1 MSETKVNSSEENN
14 NKINNEIKLILEKNN
29 SSIKSDIIYFKE
41 DILKELKELKKD
53 FYSKNNTT
61 AIELQEKIDN
71 LSIKNEELSQKT
83 DYLSKII
90 DAQYSN
96 NLSEEKNYEKEKII
110 EDIKRQI
117 LSNEIKLSD
126 FREEFK
132 IHKEQ
137 YNNIIKNNII
147 YKGKIGPGCIYKN
160 MHQFIDYIISN
171 INNLNDFKDKK
182 IINKNNYEIRIEK
195 MIETLNNQTNSI
207 LDNCKMYIKESNK
220 KYEEKMT
227 SEFKLYDSKLME
239 TRIQNLEY
247 SKTFELKAKELD
259 EIFNKILSMK
269 TDIYNINE
277 KTKKEIF
284 DSNDKINTLIDDYKN
299 EFISIKEHFNAL
311 AEFFKDLKSKIN
323 LSDLYN
329 RKDILNIANKINFYD
344 DNIYSNNNERKGKRA
359 QSAIIKNGNN
369 INFELGGNNKDNIND
384 KTIGNK
390 SITITK
396 DEKIG
401 DDKDINMKYESN
413 KNNDNSNNNNSNKLK
428 VRKVLKNEKF
438 EKYKF
443 LYESNNNNF
452 NNNINANKTN
462 EYYNKK
468 NYPDFCVKNYNNNKK
483 EKNMDINI
491 VVKNRNI
498 SSFHGIKNN
507 SKNFNRSI
515 SKNDIDNSFFDN
527 SFYTTR
533 IYNNSNIMNNIKN
546 KLERS
551 SNFIIAKYYK
561 NKMNKIYEKKNN
573 VNKSIDNIFLREND
587 GNLFYKKLSNNK
599 IKIKNLSCIK

>member
-1 MSETKVNSSEENN
+1 MSENKVNTPKEKN

-29 SSIKSDIIYFKE
+29 LSIKNDIIYFKE

-53 FYSKNNTT
+53 FYSKNNNT
-61 AIELQEKIDN
+61 AIELQEKISN

-83 DYLSKII
+83 EYLSKII
-90 DAQYSN
+90 DSQYSN
-96 NLSEEKNYEKEKII
+96 NLSEEKNYEKDKILQ
-110 EDIKRQI
+110 DIKRQI

-126 FREEFK
+126 LKEEFK

-182 IINKNNYEIRIEK
+182 IIDKNNYEFRIEK
-195 MIETLNNQTNSI
+195 MIESLNNQINSI

-220 KYEEKMT
+220 KFEEKMS

-239 TRIQNLEY
+239 TRVENLEY
-247 SKTFELKAKELD
+247 SKKLEIKAKELD
-259 EIFNKILSMK
+259 EISEKILSMK
-269 TDIYNINE
+269 SDIDNINE

-284 DSNDKINTLIDDYKN
+284 DSNDKINTLINNYIN

-311 AEFFKDLKSKIN
+311 SEFFKDLKSKIN

-329 RKDILNIANKINFYD
+329 RKDILNFANKINF
-344 DNIYSNNNERKGKRA
+344 DNFKNERKGKRA
-359 QSAIIKNGNN
+359 QSAIIRKDFIIKEKNGIKISNN
-369 INFELGGNNKDNIND
+369 INFELCGNNKDNTNN

-390 SITITK
+390 SITK

-401 DDKDINMKYESN
+401 DDKDINMKYESI
-413 KNNDNSNNNNSNKLK
+413 KNNDNSNSNKLK
-428 VRKVLKNEKF
+428 VRKILKNEKF

-443 LYESNNNNF
+443 LYESNNINN
-452 NNNINANKTN
+452 NKTN

-468 NYPDFCVKNYNNNKK
+468 NYPDLCVKNYNNNKN
-483 EKNMDINI
+483 EKNKDINI

-498 SSFHGIKNN
+498 SALLGLKNN

-515 SKNDIDNSFFDN
+515 SKNDIDTSNFDN

-533 IYNNSNIMNNIKN
+533 IYNNGNFMNNIKN
-546 KLERS
+546 NLERS

-561 NKMNKIYEKKNN
+561 NKMNQIYEKKNN
-573 VNKSIDNIFLREND
+573 VNKSIDNIFIRENEE
-587 GNLFYKKLSNNK
+587 NLFYKKLSNNK
-599 IKIKNLSCIK
+599 VKIKNLSCIK

>member
-1 MSETKVNSSEENN
+1 MSETKVNTSKENN
-14 NKINNEIKLILEKNN
+14 NKINNEIKLIIEKNN
-29 SSIKSDIIYFKE
+29 LSIKNDIIYFKE

-53 FYSKNNTT
+53 FYSKNNNT

-71 LSIKNEELSQKT
+71 LSIKNEELTQKT
-83 DYLSKII
+83 EYLSKII
-90 DAQYSN
+90 DSQYSN
-96 NLSEEKNYEKEKII
+96 NLNEEKNYEKEKIL
-110 EDIKRQI
+110 EEIKRQI

-126 FREEFK
+126 LKEEFK

-137 YNNIIKNNII
+137 YNNIIKDNII

-160 MHQFIDYIISN
+160 MHQFIDYIILN

-182 IINKNNYEIRIEK
+182 IINKNNYEFRIEK
-195 MIETLNNQTNSI
+195 MIETLNNQINSI

-220 KYEEKMT
+220 KFEEKMS

-239 TRIQNLEY
+239 TRVENLEY
-247 SKTFELKAKELD
+247 SKKLEIKAKELD
-259 EIFNKILSMK
+259 KISDKILSVK
-269 TDIYNINE
+269 SDINNINE

-284 DSNDKINTLIDDYKN
+284 DSNDKINDLINNYIN

-311 AEFFKDLKSKIN
+311 SEFFKDLKSKIN

-329 RKDILNIANKINFYD
+329 RKDILNIANKINF
-344 DNIYSNNNERKGKRA
+344 DNFKNERKGKRA
-359 QSAIIKNGNN
+359 QSAIIRKDIFIGEKNGIKIVNN
-369 INFELGGNNKDNIND
+369 INFELGGNNKDNTNY
-384 KTIGNK
+384 KTLDNK
-390 SITITK
+390 STTK

-401 DDKDINMKYESN
+401 DDKDINVKYESI
-413 KNNDNSNNNNSNKLK
+413 KNNNNNSSNKLK
-428 VRKVLKNEKF
+428 VRKVLKNEKL

-443 LYESNNNNF
+443 LYESNN
-452 NNNINANKTN
+452 INKTN

-468 NYPDFCVKNYNNNKK
+468 NYPDFCVKNYNNNKN

-498 SSFHGIKNN
+498 SALLGTKSN
-507 SKNFNRSI
+507 SKYFNGSI
-515 SKNDIDNSFFDN
+515 SKNDIDNSNFDN

-546 KLERS
+546 NLERS

-561 NKMNKIYEKKNN
+561 NKMNQIYEKKNN
-573 VNKSIDNIFLREND
+573 INKSKDNIFIRENEE
-587 GNLFYKKLSNNK
+587 NLFYKKLSNNK
-599 IKIKNLSCIK
+599 VKIKNLSCIK